1 MDKDKAEGIVE
12 ELTGKTQEA
21 IGEALGDTEAQIA
34 GTARELSGKAR
45 QLYADTTSIVRDK
58 TVSSP
63 FSALAIMAFVGFVLG
78 VMWSDNRSPRANP
91 RSARTN
97 DQV

>member
-34 GTARELSGKAR
+34 GTARELSGAGQDSFQPVFGVGDHGVRRIRSRGHVVRWRKQSLSAR
-45 QLYADTTSIVRDK
+45 QSKI
-58 TVSSP
+58 
-63 FSALAIMAFVGFVLG
+63 G
-78 VMWSDNRSPRANP
+78 
-91 RSARTN
+91 
-97 DQV
+97 